1 MSHTFEITHE
11 QYEQMRDVAEVEG
24 RTVEDLF
31 AGWVRDIEARYRER
45 HPIFYDED
53 SWLRH
58 LGATDDQ
65 IREAERLAALDDDQD
80 SDDKDS
86 AVGMSEGARADA

>member
-1 MSHTFEITHE
+1 MSHTFGITDE
-11 QYEQMRDVAEVEG
+11 QYEQMRDVAEAEG

-53 SWLRH
+53 DWLRH
-58 LGATDDQ
+58 LGVSEERIQRINAELAAE
-65 IREAERLAALDDDQD
+65 EAEVDD
-80 SDDKDS
+80 
-86 AVGMSEGARADA
+86 GAEESADAHAQ

>member
-1 MSHTFEITHE
+1 MSHSFEITDE
-11 QYEQMRDVAEVEG
+11 QYEQMRDVAEAEG

-58 LGATDDQ
+58 LGVTEDQ
-65 IREAERLAALDDDQD
+65 IREAERLAALDDDQNDDDQD
-80 SDDKDS
+80 SV
-86 AVGMSEGARADA
+86 AGASEGARADA